1 MDSYSPS
8 PCLLCPESNPCIH
21 RHQGLTSRVL
31 NAEGAENGLDVGVS
45 LLTFGLLPQRVLLH
59 GEAGDPDPGMR
70 PRPHPQDLRRLSFS
84 SQDTTVPSPC
94 FDFGEKKPNKM
105 QHLEFSGVFKSIT
118 KCCTSTERVDPSE
131 HQQLLL
137 NNPMHYRIDS
147 SQTHDSLADRSF
159 THVVN

>member
-1 MDSYSPS
+1 MTWEAKVQLEDILSISGF
-8 PCLLCPESNPCIH
+8 PEE
-21 RHQGLTSRVL
+21 GLTSRVL

-94 FDFGEKKPNKM
+94 FDFGEKSTN
-105 QHLEFSGVFKSIT
+105 S
-118 KCCTSTERVDPSE
+118 CCSTTRCTTVSFVSFVSFVSSWT
-131 HQQLLL
+131 Q
-137 NNPMHYRIDS
+137 NYS
-147 SQTHDSLADRSF
+147 SQTHDLAATDSF
-159 THVVN
+159 VHHVVN